1 MAPMISNKLPAISPT
16 ANPVLFSVVQFLLC
30 VPVLVAGGR
39 FFTAGISAAFRGAPT
54 MDTLVAV
61 GSGAAVI
68 YSVINTIKVF
78 AGDQHAVHGLYFES
92 AAIIITLVML
102 GKTLEGSAKR
112 RTGQAVEKLIK
123 LAPKTATLFVDG
135 EQKTVAVSEIQ
146 IGDHILV
153 KPGES
158 FPVDGDVTGGDSR
171 VDESM
176 LTGESVPVKKSA
188 GDRVFA
194 GTLNQNG
201 NLVYAAKG
209 VGADTVLSKI
219 VAAVENAQNTK
230 PRLAKLADKVAGVFV
245 PVVFGI
251 AVLSAVAWAV
261 AGKDF
266 EFYLNIFITVL
277 VIACPCALGLATP
290 ISVVVGTGLGAS
302 RGILFKDAQALET
315 LSGVDTV
322 VFDKTGTLTVG
333 KPELTDVFEFDAD
346 RAHILTLAASLEAL
360 SEHPLATA
368 ITSHAKNNNVPLLPA
383 ERFEAV
389 SGMGAKAVIDG
400 KHIAAGNAAL
410 MALEQ
415 VDFAKAEKQAE
426 KLSAAARTVVYLS
439 EDGRLI
445 GLFGISDKVKP
456 DSEAAIARLEK
467 AHISTVMLTGD
478 SEHTAKA
485 IADELGIHQI
495 IAKVLPTEKADKI
508 AQLQAEGRKVA
519 MVGDGIND
527 APALAKAEVGIAVG
541 SGSDIAIDA
550 AGVVL
555 VGNSPLGAADAIKL
569 SHATVRKIR
578 QNLFWAFIY
587 NILGI
592 PVAAG
597 LLYLIDGS
605 TLLSPMIA
613 AAAMSLSS
621 VSVVINALFL
631 RRTRLG
637 ASDAV

>member
-1 MAPMISNKLPAISPT
+1 MAPMISDRLPAISP
-16 ANPVLFSVVQFLLC
+16 ASNPILFSVVQLLLC
-30 VPVLVAGGR
+30 IPVLIAGGR
-39 FFTAGISAAFRGAPT
+39 FFTVGVSAVFHGAPT

-68 YSVINTIKVF
+68 YSVINTVKVLL
-78 AGDQHAVHGLYFES
+78 GDHHAVHGLYFES

-123 LAPKTATLFVDG
+123 LAPKTATLLING
-135 EQKTVAVSEIQ
+135 EQQTVAVSEIQ
-146 IGDHILV
+146 VGDSILV

-158 FPVDGDVTGGDSR
+158 FPVDGEVTGGDSR

-176 LTGESVPVKKSA
+176 LTGESVPVKKSV

-201 NLVYAAKG
+201 NLIYCAKG
-209 VGADTVLSKI
+209 IGADTVLSKI

-230 PRLAKLADKVAGVFV
+230 PHLAKLADKVAGIFV

-251 AVLSAVAWAV
+251 AIVATAAWAI
-261 AGKDF
+261 AGKEF
-266 EFYLNIFITVL
+266 EFYLNIFISIL

-302 RGILFKDAQALET
+302 HGILFKDAQALET

-333 KPELTDVFEFDAD
+333 KPELSDVFEFDCD
-346 RAHILTLAASLEAL
+346 RLHMLTVAASLEAL

-368 ITSHAKNNNVPLLPA
+368 ITTYAKNNNIPLLPV
-383 ERFEAV
+383 ESFEAV
-389 SGMGAKAVIDG
+389 SGMGARAVIGD
-400 KHIAAGNAAL
+400 KRIAVGNAAL
-410 MALEQ
+410 MALEN
-415 VDFAKAEKQAE
+415 VDIVKAAFQAE
-426 KLSAAARTVVYLS
+426 KLAAAARTVVYLS
-439 EDGRLI
+439 ENNRLI

-456 DSEAAIARLEK
+456 DSKAAIARLEK

-485 IADELGIHQI
+485 IADELGIQKV

-508 AQLQAEGRKVA
+508 AALQVEGRKVA

-555 VGNSPLGAADAIKL
+555 VGNSPVGVADAIKL
-569 SHATVRKIR
+569 SHATVRKIK

-587 NILGI
+587 NICGI
-592 PVAAG
+592 PIAAG

-621 VSVVINALFL
+621 VSVVTNALFL

-637 ASDAV
+637 EK

>member
-1 MAPMISNKLPAISPT
+1 MAPMISDRLPAISPT
-16 ANPVLFSVVQFLLC
+16 ANPILFSVVQLLLC
-30 VPVLVAGGR
+30 IPVLIAGGR
-39 FFTAGISAAFRGAPT
+39 FFTVGVSAVFHGAPT

-68 YSVINTIKVF
+68 YSVINTVKVLL
-78 AGDQHAVHGLYFES
+78 GDHHAVHGLYFES

-123 LAPKTATLFVDG
+123 LAPKTATLLIDG

-146 IGDHILV
+146 VGDSILV

-158 FPVDGDVTGGDSR
+158 FPVDGEVTGGDSR

-176 LTGESVPVKKSA
+176 LTGESVPVKKNA

-201 NLVYAAKG
+201 NLIYSAKG

-230 PRLAKLADKVAGVFV
+230 PKLAKLADKVAGIFV
-245 PVVFGI
+245 PIVFGI
-251 AVLSAVAWAV
+251 AIVATAAWAI

-266 EFYLNIFITVL
+266 EFYLNIFISIL

-302 RGILFKDAQALET
+302 HGILFKDAQALET

-333 KPELTDVFEFDAD
+333 KPELTDVFEFDSD
-346 RAHILTLAASLEAL
+346 RLHMLTAAASLEAL

-368 ITSHAKNNNVPLLPA
+368 ITSYAKNNNISLLPA
-383 ERFEAV
+383 ENFEAV
-389 SGMGAKAVIDG
+389 SGMGARAVIGD
-400 KHIAAGNAAL
+400 KRIAAGNAAL
-410 MALEQ
+410 MALEN
-415 VDFAKAEKQAE
+415 VDIVKAADQAE
-426 KLSAAARTVVYLS
+426 TLAAAARTVVYLS

-445 GLFGISDKVKP
+445 GLFGISDKVKS
-456 DSEAAIARLEK
+456 DSKAAIARLEK

-485 IADELGIHQI
+485 IAGELGIQKI

-508 AQLQAEGRKVA
+508 AALQAEGRKVA

-555 VGNSPLGAADAIKL
+555 VGSSPVGVADAIKL
-569 SHATVRKIR
+569 SHATVRKIK

-587 NILGI
+587 NICGI
-592 PVAAG
+592 PIAAG

-621 VSVVINALFL
+621 VSVVTNALFL

-637 ASDAV
+637 EK